1 MKESDPTVED
11 LEEHWALLNGPL
23 RPVYE
28 QAGAIIAR
36 KLRERDISLD
46 DLSDLEM
53 GAVLFTSLI
62 EAATDL
68 YPGIDVAS
76 LEEVM
81 ERTLAD
87 VEMAIA
93 ANADG
98 GQTPN

>member
-1 MKESDPTVED
+1 MPKSDPTVED

-36 KLRERDISLD
+36 KLRERDASLD
-46 DLSDLEM
+46 DLSDFEM

-62 EAATDL
+62 EAASDL

-76 LEEVM
+76 LEETM
-81 ERTLAD
+81 RQTLAD
-87 VEMAIA
+87 VAMATA
-93 ANADG
+93 ANAEG
-98 GQTPN
+98 GESVN